1 MKVIKAASPPSMSLI
16 PLTSAP
22 AFSKIVKTEYRY
34 KKLVGGNASGMS
46 HFAMAVDIGG
56 TFTDV
61 VLRDSTGRTFVDKTL
76 TTPKSLDVGFFEAVD
91 AVLKT
96 AGIAPAAVTDVVV
109 HATTVVTN
117 AVIERK
123 GPLTALLVT
132 EGFRDILT
140 IRDEHRYEMFDP
152 QIEFPE
158 PLISREMTF
167 GVAERVIA
175 TGEAIK
181 PIDPAQIE
189 AIVDDLKRKGA
200 VSVAVSLLNSYL
212 NPGNERAIR
221 DIIRTRAPDMYVSIS
236 SDVAPQIREY
246 PRTSTAAMNAYTAPI
261 TGPYLDALS
270 RGLKQRGFVHDPLI
284 MLSNGGVIGIDVA
297 KRFPVR
303 MVESGPAAGAL
314 AAAYYAEVLGL
325 DRMLSFDMG
334 GTTAKACI
342 LEDRTPLVVGSF
354 EVDRI
359 YRFKSGSGLPIL
371 IPSVDMIEIGAG
383 GGSIASVSDLG
394 LLKVGPQ
401 SAGSMPGPVCYGRGG
416 KQPTVTDADLAL
428 GYLSVDNFLGG
439 DMKLDLAGAEKQLA
453 ELAKALGTSMLEA
466 AAGIYR
472 VVGESMA
479 AAARAHAVDR
489 GIDYRGLP
497 LFAFGGAGP
506 VHACYVAELLES
518 PVVIFPPLASVLSA
532 FGTLVTPPRLDL
544 GRGALSR
551 LSVLD
556 WAQVTSMLT
565 ELETD
570 SCSGLASAGCKPDE
584 ITLRF
589 GADMRYFGQQNE
601 VATWFD
607 ADPRGKQDLAW
618 VRETFEKD
626 YEKLYHLRLPE
637 VDAEVVSWR
646 LIAAGPSASRDSV
659 PELSATAGKP
669 KTARR
674 ARFNGGDVDTPVYQR
689 RELARDQSTSGPAII
704 EERETTI
711 IILPGWRASVHAT
724 GCIMATKA

>member
-1 MKVIKAASPPSMSLI
+1 MS
-16 PLTSAP
+16 
-22 AFSKIVKTEYRY
+22 
-34 KKLVGGNASGMS
+34 N
-46 HFAMAVDIGG
+46 FAMAVDIGG

-61 VLRDSTGRTFVDKTL
+61 VLRDSAGRAWVDKTL
-76 TTPKSLDVGFFEAVD
+76 TTPKSLDIGFFTAVD
-91 AVLKT
+91 LVLKT
-96 AGIAPAAVTDVVV
+96 AGIKPSAVTDVLV

-158 PLISREMTF
+158 PLIPREMTF
-167 GVAERVIA
+167 GISERTLA
-175 TGEAIK
+175 TGEVLK
-181 PIDPAQIE
+181 PVDAAQAE
-189 AIVDDLKRKGA
+189 AIVDELKRQG
-200 VSVAVSLLNSYL
+200 VVTVAVSLLNAYL
-212 NPGNERAIR
+212 NPKNERVLR
-221 DIIRTRAPDMYVSIS
+221 DIIEKRAADLYVSIS

-246 PRTSTAAMNAYTAPI
+246 PRTSTVAMNAYTAPI
-261 TGPYLDALS
+261 TGPYLDAL
-270 RGLKQRGFVHDPLI
+270 RDGLKQRGFANDPLI

-342 LEDRTPLVVGSF
+342 IEDRTPLVVGNF

-371 IPSVDMIEIGAG
+371 IPSVDMIEVGAG

-416 KQPTVTDADLAL
+416 MQPTVTDADLVL
-428 GYLSVDNFLGG
+428 GYLSADNFLGG
-439 DMKLDLAGAEKQLA
+439 DMKLDLSSAEKKPG
-453 ELAKALGTSMLEA
+453 ELAKKLGTSLPEA
-466 AAGIYR
+466 ASGVYH
-472 VVGESMA
+472 VVGESMT

-489 GIDYRGLP
+489 GIDYRGVP
-497 LFAFGGAGP
+497 LFAFGRAGP

-544 GRGALSR
+544 GRGALSC
-551 LSVLD
+551 LTAIDWQSVD
-556 WAQVTSMLT
+556 AIVS
-565 ELETD
+565 ELVRD
-570 SCSGLASAGCKPDE
+570 ARSGLATAGCK
-584 ITLRF
+584 
-589 GADMRYFGQQNE
+589 
-601 VATWFD
+601 
-607 ADPRGKQDLAW
+607 
-618 VRETFEKD
+618 
-626 YEKLYHLRLPE
+626 
-637 VDAEVVSWR
+637 
-646 LIAAGPSASRDSV
+646 
-659 PELSATAGKP
+659 
-669 KTARR
+669 
-674 ARFNGGDVDTPVYQR
+674 
-689 RELARDQSTSGPAII
+689 
-704 EERETTI
+704 
-711 IILPGWRASVHAT
+711 
-724 GCIMATKA
+724 